1 MSLDRDTHDRA
12 MTTAHPA
19 TLGDTLP
26 AHIAFRLRRLISTA
40 QATIDRDGH
49 GYLAMAC
56 EPAHVTY
63 TGLDHVIVTVYDTGD
78 PDQAP
83 RQFRLTVE
91 AIEDLPYHDVDPAE
105 EGADCL
111 AYRCDGYARHP
122 SGLCDACEDALT

>member
-26 AHIAFRLRRLISTA
+26 AHLAFRLRRLIHAA

-49 GYLAMAC
+49 GYLAVTC

-63 TGLDHVIVTVYDTGD
+63 TGLEHVDVTVYDTGD
-78 PDQAP
+78 PDAGT
-83 RQFRLTVE
+83 RTFRVTVE
-91 AIEDLPYHDVDPAE
+91 AIDGGLTGHDTYHL
-105 EGADCL
+105 C
-111 AYRCDGYARHP
+111 CDG
-122 SGLCDACEDALT
+122 LIIDEVN